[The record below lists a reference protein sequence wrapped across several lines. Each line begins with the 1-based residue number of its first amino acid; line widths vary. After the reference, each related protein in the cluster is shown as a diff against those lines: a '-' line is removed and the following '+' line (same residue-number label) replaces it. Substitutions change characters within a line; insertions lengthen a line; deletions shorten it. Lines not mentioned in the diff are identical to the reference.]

1 MSKFISLNG
10 KINSSSNGVN
20 KGQSIFKWLLI
31 LLLCVQLASIV
42 SNLIVSSLL
51 DGSGLLESSYYPYS
65 STLNADSAADSVILE
80 SNLFL
85 SLMNG
90 TEYHGVELYTQYTIT
105 RQRLFEKNHNF
116 VFNAVGRHTKDDQVN
131 DVTSFKYNINIA
143 PCKIDGK
150 RFTKSLF
157 IGVVSAPQN
166 FKRRRDIRHTWFR
179 HLNNVRMSQTRNGV
193 NIVGFGFIL
202 GLTTDDHIQAQIEEE
217 SRTHGDVLQVQ
228 IIDDYFDL
236 AVKGV
241 AFYNWL
247 NNNCARVDF
256 VLKVDD
262 DVYVNI
268 RQLGSLLTR
277 PPFSTSSFLSNIKL
291 YGFNETSAEPK
302 RGVVSKNKM
311 SKLLIYHNI
320 SFYSLHR
327 RK

>member
-1 MSKFISLNG
+1 MSKFLCL
-10 KINSSSNGVN
+10 NGVN
-20 KGQSIFKWLLI
+20 SNKNGVSIRQPIMKWILI

-51 DGSGLLESSYYPYS
+51 DGSGLLDLSYYPHS
-65 STLNADSAADSVILE
+65 PTLNTDGTSDSVILE

-90 TEYHGVELYTQYTIT
+90 TEYHGVDIYTLYTTT
-105 RQRLFEKNHNF
+105 RQRLTKNRNSLF
-116 VFNAVGRHTKDDQVN
+116 RAVRRQSQEEQVN
-131 DVTSFKYNINIA
+131 DVTSFQYSIGIE
-143 PCKIDGK
+143 PCKIIDN

-166 FKRRRDIRHTWFR
+166 FKRRRDIRRTWFK
-179 HLNNVRMSQTRNGV
+179 HINDARMTQIKNSV

-202 GLTTDDHIQAQIEEE
+202 GQTTDAYVQALIEDE

-228 IIDDYFDL
+228 IMDNYFEL

-241 AFYNWL
+241 AFFNWL

-268 RQLGSLLTR
+268 RQLSSLLTR
-277 PPFSTSSFLSNIKL
+277 PPFTTSSFLSDIKL
-291 YGFNETSAEPK
+291 YGFNETLAEPK
-302 RGVVSKNKM
+302 RS
-311 SKLLIYHNI
+311 I
-320 SFYSLHR
+320 R
-327 RK
+327 